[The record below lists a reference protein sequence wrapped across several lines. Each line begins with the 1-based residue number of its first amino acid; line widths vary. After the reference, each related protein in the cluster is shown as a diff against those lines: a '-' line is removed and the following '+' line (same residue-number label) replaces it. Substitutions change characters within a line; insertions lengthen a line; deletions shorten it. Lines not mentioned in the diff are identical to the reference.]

1 MRYRVLGRTGLK
13 VSVIGFGGIPIQRV
27 PGGEVGSIVHR
38 ALDLGINFFDTA
50 RGYTDS
56 EAKLGSVLRQRR
68 KEAIIATKSMARTAK
83 EMASDIRASLKDMGV
98 DYIDL
103 YQLHNIK
110 NKAALEKVL
119 SPGGALA
126 ALQQAKEAGLIRHIG
141 ITGHIK
147 EFLLETLQIPQIE
160 TVQFPFNPVESNGVQ
175 ELLELAGQTETG
187 VIVMKPLAGGAISN
201 TDLALRFVL
210 EKPVSTVIPGMDSLQ
225 QLEENAKAG
234 LNPLPLSVQ
243 ERKALEEQ
251 AGQLGAVF
259 CRRCEYCRP
268 CRKGIDIPSVFLFD
282 GYYCRYNLQE
292 WARERY
298 RGLKATADQC
308 IGCGECE
315 ERCPYNLPIREMLAE
330 ASRRLAQA
338 HPG

>member
-1 MRYRVLGRTGLK
+1 MEYRLLGRTGLK

-27 PGGEVGSIVHR
+27 SDGEVGSILHR

-56 EAKLGSVLRQRR
+56 EAKLGSVLHQRR
-68 KEAIIATKSMARTAK
+68 NEAIIATKSMARTAK
-83 EMASDIRASLKDMGV
+83 DMSSDIMASLKAMRV

-103 YQLHNIK
+103 YQMHNIK

-147 EFLLETLQIPQIE
+147 DFLLETLQIPEIE
-160 TVQFPFNPVESNGVQ
+160 TVQFPFNPVEANGVR

-187 VIVMKPLAGGAISN
+187 VIVMKPLAGGAFSN
-201 TDLALRFVL
+201 TSLALRFVL
-210 EKPVSTVIPGMDSLQ
+210 EHPVSTVIPGMDSLQ
-225 QLEENAKAG
+225 QLEDNVKAG
-234 LNPLPLSVQ
+234 LNQLPLSAQ
-243 ERKALEEQ
+243 ERMQLEEEV
-251 AGQLGAVF
+251 GQLGAVF

-268 CRKGIDIPSVFLFD
+268 CRLGIDIPSVFLLD
-282 GYYCRYNLQE
+282 GYYRRYNLQG

-298 RGLKATADQC
+298 RGLKATAEQC

-315 ERCPYNLPIREMLAE
+315 EKCPYNLPIRKMLAE
-330 ASRRLAQA
+330 ASGRLA
-338 HPG
+338 